1 MKVESFSRAVSRPIA
16 VVPGRVPVGPL
27 ELTGVESPCSPWP
40 ERSPLRRATT
50 SLVDRLWLAGVRGL
64 EHLPTEG
71 GFVLAAQHASYLDF
85 FVVSTLFDRRLGRT
99 MRFWAKSR
107 VMHHTILAPFSR
119 AAGCLEVAER
129 AFHGRLWRQS
139 MECLIERGEPLCIF
153 PEGRRTT
160 TGEPGKFRLGYLKLA
175 AEAGV
180 PVVPLRIENTFR
192 IWPPHRRLPRRGAVE
207 LEVFPPLPVE
217 RGASGETLR
226 RLNRQ
231 VRSACLGLPR

>member
-1 MKVESFSRAVSRPIA
+1 MRVESAGPAVSRPA
-16 VVPGRVPVGPL
+16 AATSAGMPVLPL
-27 ELTGVESPCSPWP
+27 ELGGTEDPCLPWP
-40 ERSPLRRATT
+40 VHSPLRRATT
-50 SLVDRLWLAGVRGL
+50 FLVERLWLAGVRGL
-64 EHLPTEG
+64 EHLPAEG
-71 GFVLAAQHASYLDF
+71 GFVLAAPHASYLDF

-107 VMHHTILAPFSR
+107 VMHHTFLAPFSR

-129 AFHGRLWRQS
+129 AFHGRLWRHS
-139 MECLIERGEPLCIF
+139 MECLVERGEPLCIF

-160 TGEPGKFRLGYLKLA
+160 TGEPGKFSLGYLKLA

-180 PVVPLRIENTFR
+180 PVVPLRIANTFR

-207 LEVFPPLPVE
+207 LEVFQPLSVE

-231 VRSACLGLPR
+231 VRSACFGLPR